1 MELTP
6 RTGPEVDAASPSAK
20 RPRRN
25 RMPMMA
31 LIVAVIAIGGFVA
44 VKALS
49 SATTFYRNVDEAVA
63 QRESLGSKRFR
74 IQGTVV
80 PGTVTRTGDGVAF
93 EIGFNGVAL
102 PVNHVGDP
110 PEMFEEGQAVLLEG
124 HFAPDGS
131 YASDQ
136 MIIKHSEV
144 YEAKNAKRLTE
155 AEQGGSVPI
164 TTVGTTIP

>member
-6 RTGPEVDAASPSAK
+6 RTGPGDGTDTGATKV
-20 RPRRN
+20 RRRN
-25 RMPMMA
+25 RWPM
-31 LIVAVIAIGGFVA
+31 VAVIAAIVLIGGFVA
-44 VKALS
+44 IKALG

-63 QRESLGSKRFR
+63 QRDSLGTKRFR

-80 PGTVTRTGDGVAF
+80 PGTVRRTGDGVAF
-93 EIGFNGVAL
+93 EIGFNGVGL

-110 PEMFEEGQAVLLEG
+110 PEMFKEGQAVLLEG
-124 HFAPDGS
+124 HFATDGS

-144 YEAKNAKRLTE
+144 YESKNSKRITD
-155 AEQGGSVPI
+155 AEKGGSVPI
-164 TTVGTTIP
+164 TTVGSTIP